1 MQANTSRFV
10 NAVSLNELQRRWRM
24 VRDGMRAQGID
35 ALVMQ
40 NSSDWIGGYV
50 RWFSNQ
56 PATNGYP
63 NTIVFPLDEGMSLI
77 EQGPFGGARV
87 ASDSEQNESGIAR
100 RLTTPSYASV
110 HYSGSYDAAIAAAEL
125 KRLGARI
132 HGMEGDGSEWVLVD
146 LGDIVVHVMHP
157 SARLTYNLEA
167 LWGGKDVKIKREP
180 EPAAR
185 VAPKAKPK
193 AKVTVKVKVKAKT
206 KPKTTAKTAP
216 RTKTKTKAKTKSAPK
231 GKVKAK
237 AKTPAKKKVAAKV
250 RKAPAKKKKAA
261 KRRA

>member
-1 MQANTSRFV
+1 MDIRKKQRAVVEALEDIKGRDIVVFNTERLSAYFERV
-10 NAVSLNELQRRWRM
+10 VLATGDSTRQVK
-24 VRDGMRAQGID
+24 
-35 ALVMQ
+35 ALADNVQ
-40 NSSDWIGGYV
+40 
-50 RWFSNQ
+50 
-56 PATNGYP
+56 
-63 NTIVFPLDEGMSLI
+63 EK
-77 EQGPFGGARV
+77 
-87 ASDSEQNESGIAR
+87 
-100 RLTTPSYASV
+100 
-110 HYSGSYDAAIAAAEL
+110 L
-125 KRLGARI
+125 KNLGARI

-185 VAPKAKPK
+185 VVPKAKPK

-206 KPKTTAKTAP
+206 KAKTKTKTTAKTAP
-216 RTKTKTKAKTKSAPK
+216 RTKTKAKAKTKPAPK
-231 GKVKAK
+231 GKAKAG
-237 AKTPAKKKVAAKV
+237 AKTPARKKVAAKA